1 MRSFRFVAVFAMCVL
16 GLALFANAK
25 ENKFGVADSR
35 NLSITAPTRIGGVLL
50 PIGEYKVLHSMQGQ
64 DHIMLFKQAA
74 GKQPVEVRVKCQLV
88 PLAKRA
94 DRDEQTFVVNAAKER
109 VLHSLVFRGDS
120 AQHVF

>member
-16 GLALFANAK
+16 GLALLANAK

-35 NLSITAPTRIGGVLL
+35 NLSITAPTRIGGFLV

-64 DHIMLFKQAA
+64 DHIMVFTQAK
-74 GKQPVEVRVKCQLV
+74 GKNPVEVRVKCQLV
-88 PLAKRA
+88 PLAQKA
-94 DRDEQTFVVNAAKER
+94 DRDEQTFVINAASER
-109 VLHSLVFRGDS
+109 VLHTLVFRGDS